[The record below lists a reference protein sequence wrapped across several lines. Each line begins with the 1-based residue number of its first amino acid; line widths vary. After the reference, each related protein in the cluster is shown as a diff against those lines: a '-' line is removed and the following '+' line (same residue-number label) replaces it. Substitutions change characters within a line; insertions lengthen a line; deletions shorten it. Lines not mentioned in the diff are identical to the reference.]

1 MLQIEAAP
9 SRNEELLGVCFAFY
23 KCLFQNAI
31 QKDKLFP
38 FGLSEGD
45 SVLQDGDDEV
55 SEALK
60 TKKPLQFYNVQ
71 FNILYVSHCFHYI

>member
-1 MLQIEAAP
+1 M
-9 SRNEELLGVCFAFY
+9 
-23 KCLFQNAI
+23 NAI
-31 QKDKLFP
+31 QKDMFFP

-60 TKKPLQFYNVQ
+60 TKKPLHFYDVQ
-71 FNILYVSHCFHYI
+71 FNILYVSHCFHYTLKKSQIGIYQIFLHYFIISML

>member
-1 MLQIEAAP
+1 M
-9 SRNEELLGVCFAFY
+9 
-23 KCLFQNAI
+23 NAI
-31 QKDKLFP
+31 QKDTFFP

-60 TKKPLQFYNVQ
+60 TKKPLHFYDVQ
-71 FNILYVSHCFHYI
+71 FNVLYVSHCFHYI